1 MAEGNG
7 RPQLFDVNVS
17 LGPLLNR
24 PPGAPRDAASLL
36 ELLDDYDISR
46 ALVTHTLAKWHSPTI
61 GNERLLEDIANE
73 PRLAPCWVVMPAAT
87 GEVPPEKEQVAQLLA
102 AGARAARLCPKSH
115 LLVLEP
121 WVIEPLAEA
130 LAEKRVPVLLDF
142 DNAHYSEP
150 RHWDFIAWLLAA
162 FPDLPVILLRQ
173 SHADFRVLFPLLNRS
188 PNLFVET
195 SYLGGHSA
203 LIELVERY
211 GAERFIFGTGL
222 PIFEPALPITTLSY
236 GGLSPAARAGIAG
249 KSLQRLLD
257 GCLV

>member
-1 MAEGNG
+1 MADGNG
-7 RPQLFDVNVS
+7 RPELFDVNVS
-17 LGPLLNR
+17 IGPLPQR
-24 PPGAPRDAASLL
+24 PPGSPVDAASLL
-36 ELLDDYDISR
+36 ALLDAYDIAR
-46 ALVTHTLAKWHSPTI
+46 ALVTHTVAKWHHPTD
-61 GNERLLEDIANE
+61 GNERLLQVIAGE
-73 PRLAPCWVVMPAAT
+73 PRLSPCWVVMPAAT
-87 GEVPPEKEQVAQLLA
+87 GEVPPETEQVDQLLA
-102 AGARAARLCPKSH
+102 AGARAARLCPKTH

-121 WVIEPLAEA
+121 WVIEPLAQA
-130 LAEKRVPVLLDF
+130 LADKRVPVLLDF

-173 SHADFRVLFPLLNRS
+173 SHADFRVLFPLLDRS
-188 PNLFVET
+188 PNLYVET

-236 GGLSPAARAGIAG
+236 GGLDPAARAEIAG
-249 KSLQRLLD
+249 VSLQRLLD
-257 GCLV
+257 SCLV

>member
-1 MAEGNG
+1 MAEENG
-7 RPQLFDVNVS
+7 RPKLFDVNVS
-17 LGPLLNR
+17 LGPFPHR
-24 PPGAPRDAASLL
+24 PPGGPADAAGLL
-36 ELLDDYDISR
+36 ELLDSYDISQ
-46 ALVTHTLAKWHSPTI
+46 ALVTHTAAKWHDPTT
-61 GNERLLEDIANE
+61 GNERLLQAIANE

-87 GEVPPEKEQVAQLLA
+87 REVPPEREQVDQLLA
-102 AGARAARLCPKSH
+102 AGARAARLCPVAH

-130 LAEKRVPVLLDF
+130 LAEKRVPMLLDF

-173 SHADFRVLFPLLNRS
+173 SHADFRVLFPLLDRS
-188 PNLFVET
+188 PNLYVET

-203 LIELVERY
+203 LLELVERW

-222 PIFEPALPITTLSY
+222 PTFEPALPITTLSY
-236 GGLSPAARAGIAG
+236 SGLDAKERAGIAG
-249 KSLQRLLD
+249 ASLQRLLD
-257 GCLV
+257 GCLA

>member
-7 RPQLFDVNVS
+7 RPELFDVNVS
-17 LGPLLNR
+17 LGPVPQR
-24 PPGAPRDAASLL
+24 PPGAPVDAAGLL
-36 ELLDDYDISR
+36 ALLDEYDIGR
-46 ALVTHTLAKWHSPTI
+46 ALVSHTVAKWHHPTD
-61 GNERLLEDIANE
+61 GNERLLEAIAGE

-87 GEVPPEKEQVAQLLA
+87 GEVPPETEQVAQLLA
-102 AGARAARLCPKSH
+102 AGARAARLCPKTH
-115 LLVLEP
+115 GLVLEP
-121 WVIEPLAEA
+121 WVIAPLAEA
-130 LAEKRVPVLLDF
+130 LAAKRVPVLLDF

-150 RHWDFIAWLLAA
+150 RHWDFIAWLLEAY
-162 FPDLPVILLRQ
+162 PDLPVILLRQ
-173 SHADFRVLFPLLNRS
+173 SHADFRVLFPLMNRS
-188 PNLFVET
+188 PNLYVET

-222 PIFEPALPITTLSY
+222 PVFEPALPITTLSY
-236 GGLSPAARAGIAG
+236 GGLDPAARAGIAG

>member
-1 MAEGNG
+1 MVDGNG
-7 RPQLFDVNVS
+7 RPKLFDVNVS
-17 LGPLLNR
+17 FGPFPNR
-24 PPGAPRDAASLL
+24 PPGAPEDAASLL
-36 ELLDDYDISR
+36 ELLDQYDIAR
-46 ALVTHTLAKWHSPTI
+46 ALVCHTVAKWLSPTL
-61 GNERLLEDIANE
+61 GNERLLQVVANE
-73 PRLAPCWVVMPAAT
+73 PRLDPCWVVMPAAT
-87 GEVPPEKEQVAQLLA
+87 KEVPPEKEQVAQLLA
-102 AGARAARLCPKSH
+102 AGARAARLCPVSH

-150 RHWDFIAWLLAA
+150 RHWDFIAWLLEAY
-162 FPDLPVILLRQ
+162 PDLPVILLRQ
-173 SHADFRVLFPLLNRS
+173 SHADFRVLFPLMDRS
-188 PNLFVET
+188 PNLYVET

-222 PIFEPALPITTLSY
+222 PTFEPSLPITTLSY
-236 GGLSPAARAGIAG
+236 GGLDDEARAGIAG

-257 GCLV
+257 GCLA

>member
-7 RPQLFDVNVS
+7 RPELFDVNVS
-17 LGPLLNR
+17 LGPLPQR
-24 PPGAPRDAASLL
+24 PPGAPVDAGSLL
-36 ELLDDYDISR
+36 ALLDAYDIAR
-46 ALVTHTLAKWHSPTI
+46 ALVASTVAKWHDPTE
-61 GNERLLEDIANE
+61 GNQRLLQAIAGE
-73 PRLAPCWVVMPAAT
+73 PRLAPCWVVMPATT
-87 GEVPPEKEQVAQLLA
+87 GEVPPETEQVDQLLA
-102 AGARAARLCPKSH
+102 AGARAARLCPKTH

-121 WVIEPLAEA
+121 WIIEPLAQA

-162 FPDLPVILLRQ
+162 FPELPVILLRQ
-173 SHADFRVLFPLLNRS
+173 SHADFRVLFPLMDRS
-188 PNLFVET
+188 PNLYVET

-222 PIFEPALPITTLSY
+222 PLFEPALPITTLSY
-236 GGLSPAARAGIAG
+236 GGLDPAARAGIAG
-249 KSLQRLLD
+249 GSLQRLLD
-257 GCLV
+257 GCLA